1 MFWAGIAYDEKIDL
15 VPIQGTMN
23 TVKYR
28 DEIINGQI
36 LLVDDNCQP
45 YRARIVS
52 AHLQQHGIER
62 MNPWPR
68 QVLRPKLYRTLL
80 VLAELPDLQEKK
92 VLLMIWYKIWSGI
105 PDRNGSGCLNGTCR
119 P

>member
-1 MFWAGIAYDEKIDL
+1 MFWAGIAYDKKIDL

-23 TVKYR
+23 TVKYC

-36 LLVDDNCQP
+36 VMVDDNCQP

-68 QVLRPKLYRTLL
+68 
-80 VLAELPDLQEKK
+80 
-92 VLLMIWYKIWSGI
+92 
-105 PDRNGSGCLNGTCR
+105 
-119 P
+119 

>member
-28 DEIINGQI
+28 DEIINEQI

-52 AHLQQHGIER
+52 AHLQQHGIHR
-62 MNPWPR
+62 ISMTR

-80 VLAELPDLQEKK
+80 GLAEVPDLQENK
-92 VLLMIWYKIWSGI
+92 VLLMIRCKM
-105 PDRNGSGCLNGTCR
+105 
-119 P
+119 